1 MATRIQTI
9 KLGHSRV
16 GIQQAWHVLVVKNST
31 AFMPGQTLTKGEVD
45 ELCFSPRW
53 DVTIV
58 KYRPEVQ
65 G

>member
-31 AFMPGQTLTKGEVD
+31 SFTPGDKLCKSEVD
-45 ELCFSPRW
+45 ELCHNVRW